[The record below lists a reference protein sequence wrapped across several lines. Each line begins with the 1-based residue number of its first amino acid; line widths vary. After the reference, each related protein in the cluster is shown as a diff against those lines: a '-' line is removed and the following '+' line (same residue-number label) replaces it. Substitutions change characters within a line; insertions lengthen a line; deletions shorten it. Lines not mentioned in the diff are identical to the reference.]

1 MAPRRSNNAEPL
13 RPEML
18 HENPIVYPFLVAQ
31 LRTMAGAILNAPAAP
46 MPEGFVSNGDAQ
58 KATQRSL
65 AAMLNTWADQIEAF
79 HVNRV
84 TEAAADALQN
94 HG

>member
-1 MAPRRSNNAEPL
+1 MAPRRIEPT

-46 MPEGFVSNGDAQ
+46 MPEGFVSSGDAQ
-58 KATQRSL
+58 KATQRAL

-79 HVNRV
+79 HADRV